1 MPRPD
6 RFPDPHPVPRQRR
19 VVITAMD
26 KRFSSQSLEAL
37 LLARGLD
44 LAQPYHEEHG
54 EDDATV
60 YVQDIPEDAA

>member
-44 LAQPYHEEHG
+44 LAQPYHEEPG